1 MAYLTVD
8 NKEDLIE
15 TILSIDNSLLFQ
27 TRRKLIMTMRSI
39 DFIEDERHDKDG
51 FCWIQFKG
59 SIDDQ
64 IIVLHF
70 THNLG
75 DSSDKSFYLSEK
87 KFHKKI
93 GRFSLLHRDN
103 DLPSNLR
110 YGLSIENEMKN
121 NRCFQYHLNGDP
133 KRTNIKD
140 PIIVNSDDNGILS
153 FYYIPEDKSE
163 NDVYLYSIQMVNDKI
178 ETAIFDAGQLKISLE
193 TLQSI
198 VPNSEHF
205 TLQELIEIND
215 RLSHEEKKL
224 IQMVN
229 I

>member
-15 TILSIDNSLLFQ
+15 TILSIDDSLLFQ
-27 TRRKLIMTMRSI
+27 TRRKLIMSMRSI
-39 DFIEDERHDKDG
+39 DFIEKDRHDKHG
-51 FCWIQFKG
+51 FCWISFEG
-59 SIDDQ
+59 VIDDQ
-64 IIVLHF
+64 IIILHF
-70 THNLG
+70 TNNLN
-75 DSSDKSFYLSEK
+75 DSNDKSLYLSEK

-110 YGLSIENEMKN
+110 YGLAIGNEMKN

-140 PIIVNSDDNGILS
+140 PIIVNSDDNGVLS
-153 FYYIPEDKSE
+153 FYYIPENKSD
-163 NDVYLYSIQMVNDKI
+163 NDVYLYSIQMVDDKI
-178 ETAIFDAGQLKISLE
+178 EKAIFHAGQFKISLE
-193 TLQSI
+193 TLHSV

-215 RLSHEEKKL
+215 HLSDEEKSL

-229 I
+229 V

>member
-15 TILSIDNSLLFQ
+15 KILSIDDSLLFQ

-75 DSSDKSFYLSEK
+75 DPSDKSFYLSEK
-87 KFHKKI
+87 KFYKQI
-93 GRFSLLHRDN
+93 GRFPLLHRDN
-103 DLPSNLR
+103 DLPSDLR
-110 YGLSIENEMKN
+110 YGIQTENRN
-121 NRCFQYHLNGDP
+121 NRYFQYHSYGEN
-133 KRTNIKD
+133 KRINLKD
-140 PIIVNSDDNGILS
+140 PIIVNIHQDGVLNW
-153 FYYIPEDKSE
+153 YYIPQNKLE
-163 NDVYLYSIQMVNDKI
+163 NDVYLYSIKMLDNKI
-178 ETAIFDAGQLKISLE
+178 TSAIFEAGKIKISLE

-198 VPNSEHF
+198 FPTIEKF
-205 TLQELIEIND
+205 TLQELIDIND
-215 RLSHEEKKL
+215 HLSDEEKNL